1 MTDDQEN
8 IKRLRKLVEPCKR
21 CDSRG
26 YILFMKRLP
35 LQGLVEERE
44 ICGCINAN
52 LPVAEIEDGRLK
64 FTMEEIDKTSS

>member
-8 IKRLRKLVEPCKR
+8 IKRLRGLVEPCKR
-21 CDSRG
+21 CEGRG
-26 YILFMKRLP
+26 YILYMKRKP

-52 LPVAEIEDGRLK
+52 LPVAGIKDGRLN
-64 FTMEEIDKTSS
+64 FTLEDENGE